1 MTPSVLVVDDSIS
14 VRVNLQHALT
24 IAGFNASAC
33 ESLALARKALQNTTF
48 DLLLLDVLLPDG
60 NGFDLVQ
67 EVRGK
72 SSRSDTAVI
81 LLSGEA
87 AVSHRIR
94 GLHAGADDYIGKPY
108 STSFVIARA
117 RHVLEAYSKDVR
129 RIAATGER
137 EKRILLVDD
146 SMTFL
151 NAFAD
156 SLRAD
161 GHDVVLAK
169 SGTEALSYLS
179 AQAADAVVLDV
190 FMPGMTGL
198 EVNRRIKSMSAHA
211 DTRVMLL
218 TGRDDSMAKASG
230 ISAGVDDF
238 VVKSADIGVMKAR
251 LLDMLRRP
259 AGGGNSRSR
268 LSATPA
274 VGVPTVRKSDS
285 IRPSSA
291 PPPRSETEGI
301 KMPESYRVNDTGT
314 RTSPLFERLLSV
326 CGLPGVVGRGSMKR
340 ALDRAGAD
348 VVALTPE
355 GLQKALDEIRT
366 TLSVFLP
373 AADVAQHMEAIAA
386 LARKR

>member
-33 ESLALARKALQNTTF
+33 ESLALARRALQNTSF
-48 DLLLLDVLLPDG
+48 DLLILDVLLPDG

-72 SSRSDTAVI
+72 SSRADTAVI
-81 LLSGEA
+81 LVSGEA
-87 AVSHRIR
+87 AISFRIR

-117 RHVLEAYSKDVR
+117 RHVLEARSKDVR

-146 SMTFL
+146 SITFL

-179 AQAADAVVLDV
+179 AQAVDAVVLDV

-230 ISAGVDDF
+230 MSAAVDDF

-251 LLDMLRRP
+251 LLDVLRRP
-259 AGGGNSRSR
+259 GGGGTSRAR

-274 VGVPTVRKSDS
+274 VGIPTVRKPDS
-285 IRPSSA
+285 KRPSA
-291 PPPRSETEGI
+291 PPPRPETEGM

-355 GLQKALDEIRT
+355 SLGKALDEIRN
-366 TLSVFLP
+366 TLTVFLP
-373 AADVAQHMEAIAA
+373 AADVAHHMEAIAA
-386 LARKR
+386 LARRR